1 MLRLRAREVE
11 LNTETRLQ
19 HTVLAGS
26 PLRLQA
32 TAARST
38 KGAVTSEHGSGNV
51 FWTAGCRQLTESKA
65 DHSTH
70 GHVSAPL

>member
-1 MLRLRAREVE
+1 M
-11 LNTETRLQ
+11 Q
-19 HTVLAGS
+19 HTVPAGS
-26 PLRLQA
+26 RLRLQA

-38 KGAVTSEHGSGNV
+38 KGAVTGEHGSGNV

-70 GHVSAPL
+70 GHVSAPLKQAGSPAAA